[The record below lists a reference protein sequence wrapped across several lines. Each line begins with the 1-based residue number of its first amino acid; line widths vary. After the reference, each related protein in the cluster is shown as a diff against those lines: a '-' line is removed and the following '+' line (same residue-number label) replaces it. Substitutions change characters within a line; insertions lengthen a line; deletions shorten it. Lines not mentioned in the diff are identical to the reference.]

1 MVQGGWL
8 ILAGGVCLAL
18 GYALGYFGI
27 CPIVKRI
34 WTPSWVLF
42 SGGICLLFLAFFYA
56 VMDLLGWSLWA
67 FPLKVIGANS
77 IAAYCLAHLVEGF
90 ITENIRTH
98 LGRDV
103 FKVLGPAYEPF
114 LQGVAILLVLW
125 LILFWMYR
133 RKIYVR
139 I

>member
-1 MVQGGWL
+1 M
-8 ILAGGVCLAL
+8 
-18 GYALGYFGI
+18 
-27 CPIVKRI
+27 RS
-34 WTPSWVLF
+34 WTCWA
-42 SGGICLLFLAFFYA
+42 CAA
-56 VMDLLGWSLWA
+56 WA

-77 IAAYCLAHLVEGF
+77 IAAYCLAHLVEDF
-90 ITENIRTH
+90 ITDNLQTH

-103 FKVLGPAYEPF
+103 FKSFGTAYAPF
-114 LQGVAILLVLW
+114 VQGVAVLLVLW